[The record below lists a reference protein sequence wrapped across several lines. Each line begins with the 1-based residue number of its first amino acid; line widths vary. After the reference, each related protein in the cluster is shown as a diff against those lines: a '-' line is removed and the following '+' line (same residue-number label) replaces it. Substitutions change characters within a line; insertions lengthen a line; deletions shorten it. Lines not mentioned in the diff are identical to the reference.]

1 MKARDVMS
9 HPVITVLTSTTLA
22 QAAHLLSAN
31 GFTALPVVD
40 DDGRLVGIVTEAD
53 LINERIPPDP
63 RRQYWRPRHSPSA
76 SAAVEDV
83 MTTPVESLTPGADAA
98 DAARI
103 MLRQHIRC
111 LPIVDG
117 QQLVGIVTRRDLM
130 RNAFAG
136 TDSNAFAGTDT
147 GVTIPRGSDPM

>member
-1 MKARDVMS
+1 MKARDVMTQ
-9 HPVITVLTSTTLA
+9 PVVTVLTTTTLA
-22 QAAHLLSAN
+22 QAAELLATH
-31 GFTALPVVD
+31 GFTALPVVE

-53 LINERIPPDP
+53 LIKDRMPPDP
-63 RRQYWRPRHSPSA
+63 RRQYWRTRHSPSA
-76 SAAVEDV
+76 SAAVEHV

-98 DAARI
+98 DAVQI

-130 RNAFAG
+130 RNAFALDNQAVPG
-136 TDSNAFAGTDT
+136 
-147 GVTIPRGSDPM
+147 R

>member
-1 MKARDVMS
+1 MKARDVMTQ
-9 HPVITVLTSTTLA
+9 PVVTVLTSTTLA
-22 QAAHLLSAN
+22 EAAQLLSSH

-53 LINERIPPDP
+53 LIKDRMAPDP
-63 RRQYWRPRHSPSA
+63 RRQYWRPRRSPSA
-76 SAAVEDV
+76 AAAVEQV

-98 DAARI
+98 DAVQI

-117 QQLVGIVTRRDLM
+117 QHLVGIVTRRDLM
-130 RNAFAG
+130 RSAF
-136 TDSNAFAGTDT
+136 
-147 GVTIPRGSDPM
+147 PLEDPSALGK

>member
-1 MKARDVMS
+1 MKAREVMT
-9 HPVITVLTSTTLA
+9 HPVVTVLTTTTLA
-22 QAAHLLSAN
+22 QAANLLSTH

-53 LINERIPPDP
+53 LISERIAPDP
-63 RRQYWRPRHSPSA
+63 RRQYWRPRRSPSGSA
-76 SAAVEDV
+76 SVEQV

-98 DAARI
+98 DAAEI

-130 RNAFAG
+130 RSAFDLG
-136 TDSNAFAGTDT
+136 R
-147 GVTIPRGSDPM
+147 GVPEPR

>member
-1 MKARDVMS
+1 MKARDVMTQ
-9 HPVITVLTSTTLA
+9 PVVTVLTSTTLA
-22 QAAHLLSAN
+22 EAAQLLSSH

-53 LINERIPPDP
+53 LIKDRMAPDP
-63 RRQYWRPRHSPSA
+63 RRQYWRPRRSPSA
-76 SAAVEDV
+76 AAAVEKV

-98 DAARI
+98 DAVQI
-103 MLRQHIRC
+103 MLREHIRC

-130 RNAFAG
+130 RSAFALG
-136 TDSNAFAGTDT
+136 R
-147 GVTIPRGSDPM
+147 VVPEPR

>member
-1 MKARDVMS
+1 MKARDVMTQ
-9 HPVITVLTSTTLA
+9 PVVTVQTTTTLA
-22 QAAHLLSAN
+22 EAAELLATH
-31 GFTALPVVD
+31 GFTALPVVE

-53 LINERIPPDP
+53 LIKDRMPPDP
-63 RRQYWRPRHSPSA
+63 RRQYWRTRHSPSA
-76 SAAVEDV
+76 SAAVEHV

-98 DAARI
+98 DAVQI

-130 RNAFAG
+130 RSAFA
-136 TDSNAFAGTDT
+136 AEER
-147 GVTIPRGSDPM
+147 VLPKK

>member
-1 MKARDVMS
+1 MKVREVMTQ
-9 HPVITVLTSTTLA
+9 PVVTVLTSTNLGR
-22 QAAHLLSAN
+22 AAHLLTTR

-53 LINERIPPDP
+53 LITDRMPPDP
-63 RRQYWRPRHSPSA
+63 RRQYWRPRQSPSA

-98 DAARI
+98 DAVEI
-103 MLRQHIRC
+103 MLREHIRC

-117 QQLVGIVTRRDLM
+117 QQVVGIVTRRDLM
-130 RNAFAG
+130 RSAFA
-136 TDSNAFAGTDT
+136 AEER
-147 GVTIPRGSDPM
+147 VLPKK

>member
-1 MKARDVMS
+1 MKARDVMT
-9 HPVITVLTSTTLA
+9 HPVVTVLTSTTLA
-22 QAAHLLSAN
+22 EAAQLLSTH

-53 LINERIPPDP
+53 LIKDRVPPDP
-63 RRQYWRPRHSPSA
+63 RRQYWRTRHSPSA
-76 SAAVEDV
+76 SAAVERV
-83 MTTPVESLTPGADAA
+83 MTTPVESLTPGADTA
-98 DAARI
+98 DAVQI

-130 RNAFAG
+130 RSAFSVA
-136 TDSNAFAGTDT
+136 DP
-147 GVTIPRGSDPM
+147 VVPRT